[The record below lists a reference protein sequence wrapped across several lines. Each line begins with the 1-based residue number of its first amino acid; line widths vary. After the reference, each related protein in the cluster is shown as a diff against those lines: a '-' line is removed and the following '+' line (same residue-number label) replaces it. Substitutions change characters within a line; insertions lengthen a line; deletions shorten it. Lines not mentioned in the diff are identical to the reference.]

1 MKDMKS
7 STTILIGGIFI
18 GVLFLIVGIGLNSFF
33 IFILGFICFFMTGGC
48 SCFQAMNERKKQTLS
63 SRLPHQTPSQYVPT
77 QQTPQ
82 YQPQPLQQPT
92 PPVTQPVTQVLQIQY
107 CSFCGKKIQPGWQVC
122 GYCGKKI
129 IGA

>member
-48 SCFQAMNERKKQTLS
+48 SCFQAMNERKKQTS
-63 SRLPHQTPSQYVPT
+63 PSPPPQQTPSQYVSP

-82 YQPQPLQQPT
+82 YQPQSLQQST
-92 PPVTQPVTQVLQIQY
+92 PPVTQVLQIQY
-107 CSFCGKKIQPGWQVC
+107 CSFCGKKIQPGWQIC
-122 GYCGKKI
+122 GYCGKKLKE
-129 IGA
+129 G